1 MLEVLATE
9 TREEKETKRVHIGEE
24 EAKLP
29 LSTDGV
35 TLHTESPKLPT
46 RKLLELNDD
55 SGKAAGCETNAQKC
69 LACLYTDN
77 EDLKDKLR
85 KQPHL
90 PSQQR
95 EQNT

>member
-1 MLEVLATE
+1 M
-9 TREEKETKRVHIGEE
+9 HIGKE
-24 EAKLP
+24 EAKLPLSTDGVTLHTESPKLP